1 MSQKWKEF
9 LGETKSIFPSLKKLD
24 SRLNKQNFK
33 NMSDIKP
40 LKMLIFNIQKIF
52 KVVPFFQ
59 LKSLH
64 TKKIHKFHMK
74 TTKLESLFNR
84 ASFK

>member
-1 MSQKWKEF
+1 
-9 LGETKSIFPSLKKLD
+9 
-24 SRLNKQNFK
+24 
-33 NMSDIKP
+33 MSDIKP